1 MVKLRRP
8 KPFKALADGTFKVNL
23 TPEIRRF
30 LARLA
35 DEIDEIITLD
45 LPETRRLFPTAYPH
59 DPEKDAGYQVLA
71 RDGLV
76 AQRHTAAATLR
87 ATADNEV
94 VTGDELAQWMSVI
107 NDARLV
113 LGTRLDVSE
122 DDVLEFDDPNIGLYL
137 IYDDLGYLLDSMV
150 KVMAAALPE
159 AGIDTEPGTDTGEDG
174 GTSDQGPE
182 SEGGHG

>member
-8 KPFKALADGTFKVNL
+8 KPFKALADGTFAVNL
-23 TPEIRRF
+23 APEVRSF

-35 DEIDEIITLD
+35 DEIDEVVTLD
-45 LPETRRLFPTAYPH
+45 IPETKRLFPTAYPD

-76 AQRHTAAATLR
+76 DRRRTAADTLR
-87 ATADNEV
+87 STADNEV
-94 VTGDELAQWMSVI
+94 LTEDELAQWMSVI

-122 DDVLEFDDPNIGLYL
+122 DDEIDFDDPNIGLHL
-137 IYDDLGYLLDSMV
+137 IYEDLGYLLDSIV
-150 KVMAAALPE
+150 KVMVGALPE
-159 AGIDTEPGTDTGEDG
+159 DGDKDG
-174 GTSDQGPE
+174 GADE
-182 SEGGHG
+182 EGALPDDPDDAHGDL